1 MKSYRIGV
9 DRLIAWHIV
18 SDGVPYNL
26 AGKNLTF
33 KVSHPRGGFTVPS
46 DGFTIS
52 GNVILWTFYGKDQ
65 KLLGPYSL
73 TLIENEGQENMLT
86 FDACNAF
93 AFVSCTCQEGGI
105 ENPDL
110 QLSSIDVETDLA
122 TIGIK
127 LVVPVI
133 GDNGNWFIG
142 GVDTGHPVGGGSDC
156 DCEQPDMFASSG
168 EPGHIKNNIIRFHP
182 SSSVTTVD
190 VGALDEGDVIVAGVP
205 YALWVRLGGNLMSP
219 SRLGTSPVALKG
231 INGPGIMVQFI
242 GDGSGTCSL
251 LKASPNYG
259 VENYMTVTIGQV
271 DTIPTTLLDGSV
283 ILRPELT
290 EALSDKQDQIDDL
303 EIIRSNAASAITQ
316 LQTILGPDATPAID
330 RFNEIIS
337 FLEGIEE
344 GDEGKLAAIIAS
356 IEQQIGGKQEAIVG
370 LDQRNWDDTTSKAA
384 TALQSETYR
393 GTVTGVKMNGA
404 IKNLSNGVVDLGTV
418 ITAHQDISGKQDQ
431 IDDLEI
437 IRSNAASAI
446 TQLQTILGPDA
457 TPAIDRFNEIIS
469 FLEGIE
475 EGDEGKLAAIIASIE
490 QQIGGKQEAIVGLD
504 QRNWDDTTSKAA
516 TALQSET
523 YRGTVTGVK
532 MNGAIKNLS
541 NGVVDLGTVIT
552 AHQDISGKQD
562 KISNLTQ
569 TSWDAVLTEAGK
581 VSGKQEAIVGLNQRN
596 WDDTASKAASAL
608 QSETYKGTV
617 TGVKMNGATKNP
629 SGGVV
634 DLGTVITELP
644 NMAINYG
651 PSMSEWEPVPFTGD
665 VAIRPYEFLIYDSA
679 PSNYMTWSSQKIK
692 SELDKKAALDSAPT
706 FTGKVTAPA
715 FYESSD
721 ETLKDF
727 GEDIKIDF
735 DKLKALPKKYFTWKS
750 GGKKQIGTSAQEVQK
765 LFPEIVG
772 KSKDGTLTVDYSRL
786 TMPALAAIDE
796 LYSEN
801 QELKRRG
808 IELDKKT
815 KALEE
820 RISMLE
826 ALMLN

>member
-26 AGKNLTF
+26 AGKDLTF

-73 TLIENEGQENMLT
+73 TLIENEGQENMLS

-110 QLSSIDVETDLA
+110 QLSGIDVETDLA

-156 DCEQPDMFASSG
+156 DCD
-168 EPGHIKNNIIRFHP
+168 
-182 SSSVTTVD
+182 
-190 VGALDEGDVIVAGVP
+190 
-205 YALWVRLGGNLMSP
+205 
-219 SRLGTSPVALKG
+219 
-231 INGPGIMVQFI
+231 
-242 GDGSGTCSL
+242 
-251 LKASPNYG
+251 
-259 VENYMTVTIGQV
+259 
-271 DTIPTTLLDGSV
+271 
-283 ILRPELT
+283 LT
-290 EALSDKQDQIDDL
+290 EALSGKQDKIADLTDYSWAAVLAEAGKVSGKQDKIADL
-303 EIIRSNAASAITQ
+303 ETIRSNAANAIAQ

-356 IEQQIGGKQEAIVG
+356 IEQQI
-370 LDQRNWDDTTSKAA
+370 
-384 TALQSETYR
+384 
-393 GTVTGVKMNGA
+393 
-404 IKNLSNGVVDLGTV
+404 
-418 ITAHQDISGKQDQ
+418 
-431 IDDLEI
+431 
-437 IRSNAASAI
+437 
-446 TQLQTILGPDA
+446 
-457 TPAIDRFNEIIS
+457 
-469 FLEGIE
+469 
-475 EGDEGKLAAIIASIE
+475 
-490 QQIGGKQEAIVGLD
+490 
-504 QRNWDDTTSKAA
+504 
-516 TALQSET
+516 
-523 YRGTVTGVK
+523 
-532 MNGAIKNLS
+532 
-541 NGVVDLGTVIT
+541 
-552 AHQDISGKQD
+552 SGKQD

-581 VSGKQEAIVGLNQRN
+581 VSVKQDAIVGLNQRN

-629 SGGVV
+629 SNGVV
-634 DLGTVITELP
+634 DLGTVITEFP

-665 VAIRPYEFLIYDSA
+665 VTIRPYEFLIYDSA

-692 SELDKKAALDSAPT
+692 SELDKKAALDSSPT
-706 FTGKVTAPA
+706 FTGEVFAPS
-715 FYESSD
+715 FQESSD

-750 GGKKQIGTSAQEVQK
+750 GGEKQIGTSAQEVKK

-772 KSKDGTLTVDYSRL
+772 KRKDGTLTVDYGRL

-796 LYSEN
+796 LYTEN
-801 QELKRRG
+801 QELKRRE
-808 IELDKKT
+808 IEHYEKT

-820 RISMLE
+820 RISRLE
-826 ALMLN
+826 ALILK

>member
-26 AGKNLTF
+26 AGKDLTF

-73 TLIENEGQENMLT
+73 TLIENEGQENMLS

-110 QLSSIDVETDLA
+110 QLSGIDVETDLA

-156 DCEQPDMFASSG
+156 DCD
-168 EPGHIKNNIIRFHP
+168 
-182 SSSVTTVD
+182 
-190 VGALDEGDVIVAGVP
+190 
-205 YALWVRLGGNLMSP
+205 
-219 SRLGTSPVALKG
+219 
-231 INGPGIMVQFI
+231 
-242 GDGSGTCSL
+242 
-251 LKASPNYG
+251 
-259 VENYMTVTIGQV
+259 
-271 DTIPTTLLDGSV
+271 
-283 ILRPELT
+283 LT
-290 EALSDKQDQIDDL
+290 EALSGKQDKIADLTDYSWAAVLAEAGKVSGKQDKIADL
-303 EIIRSNAASAITQ
+303 ETIRSNAANAIAQ

-356 IEQQIGGKQEAIVG
+356 IEQQI
-370 LDQRNWDDTTSKAA
+370 
-384 TALQSETYR
+384 
-393 GTVTGVKMNGA
+393 
-404 IKNLSNGVVDLGTV
+404 
-418 ITAHQDISGKQDQ
+418 SGKQDKISNLTQ
-431 IDDLEI
+431 TSWDAVLTEAGKVSGKQDKIADLET
-437 IRSNAASAI
+437 IRSNAANAI
-446 TQLQTILGPDA
+446 AQLQTILGPDA

-490 QQIGGKQEAIVGLD
+490 QQI
-504 QRNWDDTTSKAA
+504 
-516 TALQSET
+516 
-523 YRGTVTGVK
+523 
-532 MNGAIKNLS
+532 
-541 NGVVDLGTVIT
+541 
-552 AHQDISGKQD
+552 SGKQD

-581 VSGKQEAIVGLNQRN
+581 VSVKQDAIVGLNQRN

-629 SGGVV
+629 SNGVV
-634 DLGTVITELP
+634 DLGTVITEFP

-665 VAIRPYEFLIYDSA
+665 VTIRPYEFLIYDSA

-692 SELDKKAALDSAPT
+692 SELDKKAALDSSPT
-706 FTGKVTAPA
+706 FTGEVFAPS
-715 FYESSD
+715 FQESSD

-750 GGKKQIGTSAQEVQK
+750 GGEKQIGTSAQEVKK

-772 KSKDGTLTVDYSRL
+772 KRKDGTLTVDYGRL

-796 LYSEN
+796 LYTEN
-801 QELKRRG
+801 QELKRRE
-808 IELDKKT
+808 IEHYEKT

-820 RISMLE
+820 RISRLE
-826 ALMLN
+826 ALILK